1 MPRRWLNGMVWLA
14 GACLT
19 ATLLSG
25 CSANINSSAGT
36 NPAAFESDARFAEL
50 HESSAPAAAAL
61 PSSIETTV
69 APWVFAAYEGKRI
82 TTPNYEI
89 YTTLRYE
96 SVLEQ
101 LPLFYESALHY
112 YTTALGA
119 LPAPSQRFESF
130 LFQDRRQ
137 WQDKT
142 RQILPDQAD
151 LFLRLGRGGFTTRGI
166 AILYYI
172 DYGRRPRDTFA
183 IAAHEGWHQYTQK
196 TFRDNL
202 PIWLE
207 EGIATYMEGCRVG
220 MDGVPTF
227 DPHRNWE
234 RSRTLREAI
243 RRDRLIPL
251 DDLIRRSPQSFLEN
265 GKDQLLVYYAQ
276 VWGLVHFLNEG
287 ADGKHR
293 AGLRELLQD
302 ASAGRFMTRL
312 AETTAGDGSR
322 SRRSTRSG
330 LASVQTYFTSDMVEF
345 EREYREYITELVGPL
360 DRDRRSDNVARSRE
374 GG

>member
-1 MPRRWLNGMVWLA
+1 MCLA
-14 GACLT
+14 GGCIAS
-19 ATLLSG
+19 ALLSG
-25 CSANINSSAGT
+25 CAANINTQAGT
-36 NPAAFESDARFAEL
+36 NPAAFQTERDYNEHVEQST
-50 HESSAPAAAAL
+50 PAAAML
-61 PSSIETTV
+61 PGTIETTII
-69 APWVFAAYEGKRI
+69 PWIFAAYEGKQI

-89 YTTLRYE
+89 YTTLRYD
-96 SVLEQ
+96 SVLDQ
-101 LPLFYESALHY
+101 LPLFYESALLQ
-112 YTTALGA
+112 YTTALGD
-119 LPAPSQRFESF
+119 LPIPKQRFESY

-142 RQILPDQAD
+142 RQMLPDQAD

-183 IAAHEGWHQYTQK
+183 ITAHEGWHQYTQR
-196 TFRDNL
+196 TFRNYL

-207 EGIATYMEGCRVG
+207 EGIATYMEGVRIG
-220 MDGVPTF
+220 ADGVPTF
-227 DPHRNWE
+227 EPERNWE

-251 DDLIRRSPQSFLEN
+251 DDLLRRSPQSFLES

-276 VWGLVHFLNEG
+276 VWGVIHFLN
-287 ADGKHR
+287 DGQGGKYR

-302 ASAGRFMTRL
+302 AAHGRMSARL
-312 AETTAGDGSR
+312 AEAAGSEGGSR
-322 SRRSTRSG
+322 SRNFGRTGST
-330 LASVQTYFTSDMVEF
+330 SVQVYFKTNMIEF

-360 DRDRRSDNVARSRE
+360 DPQGRGGNMARSRPD
-374 GG
+374 G